1 MAYPTVAAPYGL
13 KPINLIG
20 GQVFAGS
27 TRSLPIQYNY
37 ATNIFYGDFVV
48 LSRGFITRASVST
61 GTGSNQVT
69 GIFLGC
75 SYTNPLNKQKTFAQY
90 YPANTLA
97 GDIQAIV
104 CDDPDTVFK
113 AVVCSSGTTLASGA
127 LSLVG
132 TNLSMINNTGST
144 TTGNSANAVLAPS
157 ATPVTTILPVRC
169 VGVVPD
175 TAYSGTATGSS
186 SSTTLTLTGT
196 GAPFAL
202 PVGTDVA
209 YLAANGSIIE
219 TGSFVATAA
228 AAGATSITLDST
240 IAVPGSV
247 TAIPSSS
254 TVVFTV
260 YNEILVKMNLLVHG
274 YYSSTTA

>member
-1 MAYPTVAAPYGL
+1 MAYPTVSAPYGL

-61 GTGSNQVT
+61 GTGVNQVT

-75 SYTNPLNKQKTFAQY
+75 SYTNPLNKQKTFSQY

-97 GDIQAIV
+97 GDVQAVV

-157 ATPVTTILPVRC
+157 ATPVSTILPVRC

-175 TAYSGTATGSS
+175 TSYSGSATGSS
-186 SSTTLTLTGT
+186 SSTTITLTGT

-209 YLAANGSIIE
+209 YLAANGQLIE

-228 AAGATSITLDST
+228 AAGATSVTIDSA

-260 YNEILVKMNLLVHG
+260 YNEILVKVNLLVHG
-274 YYSSTTA
+274 YYSSATA